1 MKTWLFTRSL
11 RSKLLVGY
19 LPTFIVSIVLG
30 NLVIFMVVRNTIV
43 KNTEKELT
51 NTTNIIMNMVKSAAD
66 ASIKNHLRAV
76 AEKNNEIV
84 LHYYGEYQ
92 KGRLNEAE
100 AQEKAGQV
108 LLSQSIGKTGYIY
121 CVNSKGMLQVH
132 PKINGADLSKHDFIR
147 QQIQVK
153 EGYLEYDW
161 ANPGEEKPR
170 RKALYMTYFGPW
182 DWILSVSSYRE
193 EFKDLFKVDDFRESI
208 LAISFGKTGYPYV
221 MDSLGNL
228 IIHPKLVGHNIYN
241 SKDTTGREF
250 IKEICAKKMGK
261 IIYPWQNPGEMEPR
275 DKLVIFNYIPEF
287 DWIVASSS
295 YTEEFNDSLVT
306 IGYASLFTLVLVIL
320 FIVPITFT
328 ISSYISRPIQ
338 EIISGFSQGSKGDY
352 SSQIDTSSR
361 DEIGQLAEYYNE
373 FMRKLAHSS
382 DSLRASEERFRLLFE
397 NAVEGV
403 FTMTSDG
410 KFLNANPSLARMLN
424 YEGHDQFI
432 MEVAGIGAKAYVDPK
447 EHDRLLAELA
457 STGMLTGFETV
468 YRRRDGS
475 TMWVALN
482 LRAYMAPDG
491 TITTIEGFC
500 SDITEKKKAEETQ
513 IRVTEELEQRVAAR
527 TAELS
532 QYIGK
537 LERRNLQQ
545 SLLQEMDELLQVCR
559 SSSESFAIIDKFVD
573 RFFPDHSGALFL
585 LDSGNGLLDKR
596 IVWGNPDGI
605 VNEFGRD
612 ECWALRQGKPYSVC
626 GEGKRLFCSHVHE
639 GQHFAYLCAPLIA
652 QGEVLG
658 LLYIHSSQTDLECKS
673 WAEKMHGLAVTFTNH
688 LGLSLANLKLQDR
701 LWNQSMTDPL
711 TGLYNRRFMEEFLE
725 LEILRSKRHN
735 TPLSLIMID
744 VDHFK
749 KVNDIHGHEAG
760 DLVLKEIASY
770 FKKHC
775 RDSDVACRYGGEEFV
790 VLLPSCSIDDAV
802 ARAQI
807 LCGGVREEV
816 RIPYQ
821 YQTLGVTISIGVSSI
836 PSHAMDMDEMLKA
849 ADAAMYQAKDKGRDQ
864 VVVAE
869 VIEKAK

>member
-1 MKTWLFTRSL
+1 MKTWFLTRSL
-11 RSKLLVGY
+11 RSKLLIGY
-19 LPTFIVSIVLG
+19 LSTFIVLIVLG
-30 NLVIFMVVRNTIV
+30 NLAIFMVVRNTIV
-43 KNTEKELT
+43 ENTEKELT
-51 NTTNIIMNMVKSAAD
+51 NSTNIIMNMVKSATD
-66 ASIKNHLRAV
+66 ASTKNHLRAV
-76 AEKNNEIV
+76 AEKNSEIV
-84 LHYYGEYQ
+84 WHFYGEYLQ
-92 KGRLNEAE
+92 GRINEADAKE
-100 AQEKAGQV
+100 RARQI

-121 CVNSKGMLQVH
+121 CVNSKGVLQVH
-132 PKINGADLSKHDFIR
+132 PKISGADLSKHDFIR
-147 QQIQVK
+147 QQGQVK
-153 EGYLEYDW
+153 EGYLEYEW
-161 ANPGEEKPR
+161 ANPGEEVPR

-182 DWILSVSSYRE
+182 DWIISASSYRE
-193 EFKDLFKVDDFRESI
+193 EFKDLFKVDDFRDNI

-221 MDSLGNL
+221 IDSSGTLV
-228 IIHPKLVGHNIYN
+228 IHPKLAGHNIFN

-261 IIYPWQNPGEMEPR
+261 IIYPWQNPGEIEPR

-295 YTEEFNDSLVT
+295 YTEEFNDPLVT
-306 IGYASLFTLVLVIL
+306 ISYASFFTLGLVIL

-338 EIISGFSQGSKGDY
+338 QIISGFARGSKGDY
-352 SSQIDTSSR
+352 SSRIVISSR
-361 DEIGQLAEYYNE
+361 DEIGQLAEYYND
-373 FMRKLAHSS
+373 FMRKLTNSS

-403 FTMTSDG
+403 FTMTADG

-424 YEGHDQFI
+424 YEGRDQFI
-432 MEVAGIGAKAYVDPK
+432 LEVAAIGAKAYVEPK
-447 EHDRLLAELA
+447 EHERLLADLTEK
-457 STGMLTGFETV
+457 GVLTGFETV

-475 TMWVALN
+475 IIWVALN
-482 LRAYMAPDG
+482 LRAYMAADG
-491 TITTIEGFC
+491 AITTIEGFC

-513 IRVTEELEQRVAAR
+513 NRITEELEQRVAER

-532 QYIGK
+532 GYIGK
-537 LERRNLQQ
+537 LEQRNLQQ

-573 RFFPDHSGALFL
+573 RFFPDHSGALYL
-585 LDSGNGLLDKR
+585 LDSNNGLLDKR
-596 IVWGNPDGI
+596 VVWGNIDGI
-605 VNEFGRD
+605 VTEFGRD

-639 GQHFAYLCAPLIA
+639 EEHFSYLCAPLIA

-658 LLYIHSSQTDLECKS
+658 LLYILSSQTDLECKG
-673 WAEKMHGLAVTFTNH
+673 WVERMLGLTATFTNH

-711 TGLYNRRFMEEFLE
+711 TGLYNRRFMEEFLD
-725 LEILRSKRHN
+725 LESLRSKRHDR
-735 TPLSLIMID
+735 PFSLIMID

-749 KVNDIHGHEAG
+749 KFNDIHGHEAG
-760 DLVLKEIASY
+760 DLVLKEIAAY

-790 VLLPSCSIDDAV
+790 ILLPTCSIDDAL

-807 LCGGVREEV
+807 LCRGVREDV
-816 RIPYQ
+816 RISYHN
-821 YQTLGVTISIGVSSI
+821 QTLEVTLSMGVASN
-836 PSHAMDMDEMLKA
+836 PLHATDIDEMLKA
-849 ADAAMYQAKDKGRDQ
+849 ADAALYRAKNNGRDQ
-864 VVVAE
+864 VIVAE
-869 VIEKAK
+869 FVG